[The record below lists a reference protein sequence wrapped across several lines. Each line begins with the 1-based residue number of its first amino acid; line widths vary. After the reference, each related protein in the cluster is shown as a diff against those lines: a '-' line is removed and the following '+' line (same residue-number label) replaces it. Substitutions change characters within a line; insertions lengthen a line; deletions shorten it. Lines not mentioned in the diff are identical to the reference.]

1 CWSSAVGA
9 THTTSETC
17 CWSSRCGETP
27 AHNARSIEEPVLN
40 VNTEE
45 TKPMHTTHTFIVA
58 TLAITGAWGPCDG
71 CVEDIDDSGE
81 VNVSDLLTV
90 IAAWGDCE

>member
-1 CWSSAVGA
+1 
-9 THTTSETC
+9 
-17 CWSSRCGETP
+17 
-27 AHNARSIEEPVLN
+27 
-40 VNTEE
+40 
-45 TKPMHTTHTFIVA
+45 MHTTHTFIVA

-90 IAAWGDCE
+90 IASWGDCE